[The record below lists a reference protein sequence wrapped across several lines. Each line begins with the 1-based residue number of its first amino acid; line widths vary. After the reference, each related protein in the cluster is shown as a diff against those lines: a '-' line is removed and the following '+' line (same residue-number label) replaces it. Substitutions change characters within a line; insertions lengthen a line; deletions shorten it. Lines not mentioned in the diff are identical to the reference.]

1 MFIKSILVLLLLSCT
16 SLDGD
21 GDNSK
26 AGPEALYK
34 DAKRLFDK
42 KSYQVAQEKI
52 RKIREKFP
60 YSYYANPAELLNADI
75 LFQQS
80 NYLEAATAYHVFRE
94 LHPKDKNLDYV
105 IFKIGESYHKMM
117 PSTPD
122 KDISITKRAIRSY
135 EELLAKF
142 PNAIYKKSA
151 LKHLKEA
158 RGMILNHEKGIA
170 DFYFK
175 TKNYEAAR
183 YRFLDIANTFKEK
196 EISNYSKLK
205 VVESSYLME
214 DYPLCLG
221 YIKMFAAGLNEEAAK
236 KADDYVTKCS
246 EKLKNKS

>member
-1 MFIKSILVLLLLSCT
+1 MSCS
-16 SLDGD
+16 SLDSD
-21 GDNSK
+21 GDDAK
-26 AGPEALYK
+26 AGPEGLYK
-34 DAKRLFDK
+34 EAKRLFDK

-52 RKIREKFP
+52 KKLREKYP

-80 NYLEAATAYHVFRE
+80 NYLESATAYHVYRE

-105 IFKIGESYHKMM
+105 IYKIAESYHKLM

-122 KDISITKRAIRSY
+122 RDISITKRAIRSY

-142 PNAIYKKSA
+142 PKTNYKKSA
-151 LKHLKEA
+151 QEHLKEA
-158 RGMILNHEKGIA
+158 KQMVVDQEKGIA

-183 YRFLDIANTFKEK
+183 YRFLEIANKFKEE

-221 YIKMFAAGLNEEAAK
+221 YIKMFATGFNEESAK
-236 KADDYVTKCS
+236 KADTYITKCS
-246 EKLKNKS
+246 EKLKKKS